1 MLFTLEIEGK
11 ERTFNFGMKF
21 VREIDAL
28 NVIEVDNGVKQ
39 KVGLTYALAGVVSK
53 EPQDIANILYYGS
66 KCAGENLTQAEIDA
80 YIEDAEDFDKLCGD
94 LESFFAKSN
103 CTRTTMTQ
111 VQEQAAHTLEVQ
123 KIQRE
128 REKTIAR
135 G

>member
-1 MLFTLEIEGK
+1 MLFTLEIDGK
-11 ERTFNFGMKF
+11 ERAFNFGMKF

-28 NVIEVDNGVKQ
+28 NVIEIDNGVKQ
-39 KVGLTYALAGVVSK
+39 KVGLTYALAGVVAK

-66 KCAGENLTQAEIDA
+66 KCAGENLTQAEIDE
-80 YIEDAEDFDKLCGD
+80 YIEDVEDFDKLCGD

-111 VQEQAAHTLEVQ
+111 VQEQAAHTLAVQ